1 MSTHI
6 HTPSIIASHARQPR
20 VTRNE
25 RQGGD
30 PSAEPT
36 SAPERSLGLAFEQRG
51 GPLLALVGVCGGA
64 GTTTLAYLLA
74 AGAAIE
80 SRQPVLLADLG
91 GPAAGVC
98 AYASV
103 QSGQSFPIVA
113 EHVANGRRPPR
124 ALFATGEFGM
134 RVLAARPEL
143 DSPVSAESA
152 TTVLS
157 HAQAAHA
164 LTVVDCGSLT
174 RPVEQITLDLA
185 THVAWVLPATSV
197 GARRAETLLATLNR
211 FVPGHEIVVARNDHG
226 AQSAPLARLAEIADD
241 RGAPLVLVPRLDDLL
256 DADTEAVL
264 EQAGVA
270 LQALGGLLRR

>member
-6 HTPSIIASHARQPR
+6 HTPSIIAARARQPR
-20 VTRNE
+20 GTRNG
-25 RQGGD
+25 RQGED
-30 PSAEPT
+30 RSAERAGDAEP
-36 SAPERSLGLAFEQRG
+36 SLGLAFEHRG

-74 AGAAIE
+74 AGAAID

-91 GPAAGVC
+91 GPAAGVS

-103 QSGQSFPIVA
+103 QSGQSFPVVA

-134 RVLAARPEL
+134 RVLAAHPEL

-174 RPVEQITLDLA
+174 RPVEQITLELA

-197 GARRAETLLATLNR
+197 GARRAETLLATLSR
-211 FVPGHEIVVARNDHG
+211 VVPGHEIVVARNDNG
-226 AQSAPLARLAEIADD
+226 AHSAPLARLAEIADD

-264 EQAGVA
+264 EQAGVP
-270 LQALGGLLRR
+270 LQALGGLLHR